1 MFFSLSIKGGLVEM
15 NFDYVKFITD
25 PFVLIFLSVIS
36 GLMIG
41 KIEIKRVKLGNSGGL
56 FTGLVIGWYVY
67 KTYALPYEKLEDIP
81 AYVKNIFENGMV
93 PKELFLFTL
102 ICFIASVGL
111 LASKDIGKVIK
122 KYGFKFVL
130 LGLSITSTGALI
142 CFIMAYFN
150 KGSNIYAISGTYVGA
165 LTCSPGLAAVL
176 ESVSS
181 LGKEAEAMIGFG
193 YAVGYIPG
201 VTIITLSMQI
211 LPIIFK
217 IDIEK
222 EKQLFKHEM
231 RDEEEKI
238 NLDAIDFD
246 VLSFLF
252 VCIVG
257 FFLGQIKIYMGEAI
271 KYVSFGSAGGVL
283 IAGLILG
290 HIGKIG
296 FMNFKMNPKI
306 LGIIR
311 ELSLSIFLAIVGLRY
326 GYSTIT
332 TIAGEGG
339 QLVLLATA
347 CSALS
352 ILMGFIIGRNVFK
365 INGIMLLG
373 ALCGGMTSTPGLG
386 AAINSVDSDDVVA
399 GYGATYP
406 FALLG
411 KIIFGI
417 LLYRLPI

>member
-1 MFFSLSIKGGLVEM
+1 M

-67 KTYALPYEKLEDIP
+67 KRYALPYETLENMPSYAKKIL
-81 AYVKNIFENGMV
+81 ANGMV

-102 ICFIASVGL
+102 IFFIASVGL

-130 LGLSITSTGALI
+130 IGLSITFTGALI

-150 KGSNIYAISGTYVGA
+150 KEVNMYAISGTYVGA
-165 LTCSPGLAAVL
+165 LTSSPGLAAAL
-176 ESVSS
+176 ESVAA
-181 LGKEAEAMIGFG
+181 LGKETEAMVGLG

-201 VTIITLSMQI
+201 VIVVIFAMQI
-211 LPIIFK
+211 FPIIFK

-231 RDEEEKI
+231 RKEEEKF
-238 NLDAIDFD
+238 NLDNIDFE

-257 FFLGQIKIYMGEAI
+257 FFLGQIKIYMGETI
-271 KYVSFGSAGGVL
+271 KYFSLGSTGGVL

-290 HIGKIG
+290 HIGRIG
-296 FMNFKMNPKI
+296 FMNFQMNPKI

-332 TIAGEGG
+332 TIGGEGG
-339 QLVLLATA
+339 QLLLV
-347 CSALS
+347 ALTCAAVA
-352 ILMGFIIGRNVFK
+352 ILVGFIIGRYIFK
-365 INGIMLLG
+365 INWIMLSG

-386 AAINSVDSDDVVA
+386 AAIDSANSDDVAA
-399 GYGATYP
+399 GYGASYP
-406 FALLG
+406 FALFG
-411 KIIFGI
+411 MIIFTI
-417 LLYRLPI
+417 LLYRLPV